1 NKDKDIEEGMGYGMI
16 QYYVPHRIYPPGYHV
31 DPKMPLGF
39 AALAA
44 QKNYFSLYLM
54 SLYCGCG
61 FDGKGRTPE
70 VDWFHKEGAKTAK
83 KLDMGKSC
91 IRSKKLDALPLD
103 LIGKAIARLTLKS
116 YLSQYESALRLLAD
130 RKKKSK

>member
-1 NKDKDIEEGMGYGMI
+1 MVSSKATTVKDYLASLPADRRSVVQAVRDVVLANKDKDIEEGMGYGMI

-70 VDWFHKEGAKTAK
+70 VDW
-83 KLDMGKSC
+83 
-91 IRSKKLDALPLD
+91 
-103 LIGKAIARLTLKS
+103 
-116 YLSQYESALRLLAD
+116 
-130 RKKKSK
+130 